1 MMMMIKKSFDIVF
14 RKCLVGK
21 RDKRRFSE
29 NIRRN
34 NRKAMVFIQK
44 TVKQHTSHRN
54 IVKGKRVECF
64 LVNCSNENI
73 AKGTRAQAVTS

>member
-1 MMMMIKKSFDIVF
+1 MMMIKKSFDIVF

-34 NRKAMVFIQK
+34 NRKANGIHSKNCK
-44 TVKQHTSHRN
+44 TAHITQN

-64 LVNCSNENI
+64 WLT
-73 AKGTRAQAVTS
+73 AQMKTLLKAQQAQAVTS